1 MQYLIGSL
9 VTAAVMLLVFSR
21 INPFRPKPLKVKI
34 GYSQSY
40 VYSLIKPYMYLNTI
54 IANIKKDTQ
63 VTVFERSLY
72 VRVVLTSESAYWIKD
87 NAFYVAD
94 IEDGE
99 VIKETTR
106 VVDIMGMDKVE
117 LDKMASIVERL
128 REGLDDDYSNPG
140 K

>member
-21 INPFRPKPLKVKI
+21 INPFGSKPLRVKI

-40 VYSLIKPYMYLNTI
+40 VYSLIRPYMYLNTI

-72 VRVVLTSESAYWIKD
+72 VRVVLTNESAYWIKD